1 MVLVGIGEVLWDLLP
16 EGSHLG
22 GAPANFACIA
32 ASLGATGIVVSRVG
46 EDELGREALAGLQRR
61 GVDGSFVQTDAVHR
75 TGSARATLASDG
87 SAGFEIA
94 QDVAWDYLQW
104 TPELAKL
111 AGQADAIC
119 FGTLAQRSPG
129 SRETIRR
136 ALGCS
141 RPECLRILDV
151 NLRAPFHS
159 LKLLEDCL
167 RRANVLKLNS
177 EELPSVLRAGK
188 LPAALASDAAPM
200 LQRHYG
206 LRTVCITRGAG
217 GSVIAFGD
225 KTVVHPG
232 VAVEVVDTVGAGD
245 AFTAALAVQLIA
257 GSAPER
263 VSEAA
268 NQVGAWIASQAG
280 SMPFPNDAGWQRVRA
295 LYGVPGKPLPGCD

>member
-16 EGSHLG
+16 VGAHLG

-32 ASLGATGIVVSRVG
+32 ASLGATGVVVSRVG
-46 EDELGREALAGLQRR
+46 DDQLGHEALAGLQRH
-61 GVDGSFVQTDAVHR
+61 GVDGSFVQTDVVHP

-104 TPELAKL
+104 TSELAKL

-119 FGTLAQRSPG
+119 FGTLAQRSPA

-151 NLRAPFHS
+151 NLRAPFNS
-159 LKLLEDCL
+159 LEILRDCL
-167 RRANVLKLNS
+167 PLANVLKLNS
-177 EELPSVLRAGK
+177 EELPAVLRACK
-188 LPAALASDAAPM
+188 LPLALETDAAGM
-200 LQRHYG
+200 LQRHCG
-206 LRTVCITRGAG
+206 FKTVCITRSAR

-225 KTVVHPG
+225 ETVVHPG
-232 VAVEVVDTVGAGD
+232 VAVEVIDTVGAGD

-257 GSAPER
+257 GSEAER

-268 NQVGAWIASQAG
+268 NQVGAWVASQAG
-280 SMPFPNDAGWQRVRA
+280 AMPVPKGPGGERVRA
-295 LYGVPGKPLPGCD
+295 LYGVPGQS

>member
-1 MVLVGIGEVLWDLLP
+1 MVLVGIGELLWDLLP

-22 GAPANFACIA
+22 GAPANFAYIA
-32 ASLGATGIVVSRVG
+32 ASLGATGIVGSRVG
-46 EDELGREALAGLQRR
+46 DDELGREALAGLQRC
-61 GVDGSFVQTDAVHR
+61 GVDDSFVQTDAVHR

-119 FGTLAQRSPG
+119 FGTLAQRSPA
-129 SRETIRR
+129 SRETIRW

-151 NLRAPFHS
+151 NLRVPFPS
-159 LKLLEDCL
+159 SEILEDSL
-167 RRANVLKLNS
+167 RRANVLKLNNA
-177 EELPSVLRAGK
+177 ELAFVLRACKLPSVPEA
-188 LPAALASDAAPM
+188 DAARM
-200 LQRHYG
+200 LQRHFDFQA
-206 LRTVCITRGAG
+206 VCITRGAR
-217 GSVIAFGD
+217 GSIIAFEV

-232 VAVEVVDTVGAGD
+232 VVVEVVDTVGAGD
-245 AFTAALAVQLIA
+245 AFTAALAVQLIS
-257 GSAPER
+257 GSAAER

-268 NQVGAWIASQAG
+268 NQVGAWVASQAG
-280 SMPFPNDAGWQRVRA
+280 AMPVSNDSGWQRVRA
-295 LYGVPGKPLPGCD
+295 LYGAPEKPLPG

>member
-1 MVLVGIGEVLWDLLP
+1 MVLVGIGELLWDLLP
-16 EGSHLG
+16 SGPHLG

-32 ASLGATGIVVSRVG
+32 QLLGARGVVASRVG
-46 EDELGREALAGLQRR
+46 DDQLGHNARAELQGC
-61 GVDGSFVQTDAVHR
+61 GVDVSFIQTDTEHP
-75 TGSARATLASDG
+75 TGSASATLASDG
-87 SAGFEIA
+87 SAEFGIA
-94 QDVAWDYLQW
+94 QDVAWDYLEW

-151 NLRAPFHS
+151 NLRPPFPSPEILENS
-159 LKLLEDCL
+159 LRL
-167 RRANVLKLNS
+167 ANVLKLNN
-177 EELPSVLRAGK
+177 EELAFVMRACK
-188 LPAALASDAAPM
+188 LPSALEADAGRM

-206 LRTVCITRGAG
+206 FQAVCITRGAR
-217 GSVIAFGD
+217 GSVIAFRD

-232 VAVEVVDTVGAGD
+232 VAVEVIDTVGAGD
-245 AFTAALAVQLIA
+245 AFTAALAMQLIA

-268 NQVGAWIASQAG
+268 NQVGAWVASQAG
-280 SMPFPNDAGWQRVRA
+280 AMPFPNDDGWQRVRA
-295 LYGVPGKPLPGCD
+295 LYGMPERS

>member
-1 MVLVGIGEVLWDLLP
+1 MILVGIGEVLWDMLP
-16 EGSHLG
+16 AGSHLG
-22 GAPANFACIA
+22 GAPANFACMA
-32 ASLGATGIVVSRVG
+32 ASLGATGVVVSRVG
-46 EDELGREALAGLQRR
+46 DDQLGRDALAGIQRH
-61 GVDGSFVQTDAVHR
+61 GVDGSFVQTDAGHP
-75 TGSARATLASDG
+75 TGSARAMLASDG
-87 SAGFEIA
+87 SAGYAIA

-119 FGTLAQRSPG
+119 FGTLAQRSPA

-136 ALGCS
+136 ALACS

-151 NLRAPFHS
+151 NLRAPFDS
-159 LKLLEDCL
+159 LEILKDSLG
-167 RRANVLKLNS
+167 RANVLKLNS
-177 EELPSVLRAGK
+177 EELPLVLRACK
-188 LPAALASDAAPM
+188 LPPALETNAAKM

-206 LRTVCITRGAG
+206 FQTVCITRGAR

-257 GSAPER
+257 GSGPER

-268 NQVGAWIASQAG
+268 NQVGAWVASQAG
-280 SMPFPNDAGWQRVRA
+280 AMPVPNGSGWERARA
-295 LYGVPGKPLPGCD
+295 LYGVPEQS

>member
-1 MVLVGIGEVLWDLLP
+1 MILVGIGEVLWDLLP
-16 EGSHLG
+16 AGAHLG

-32 ASLGATGIVVSRVG
+32 ASLGATGVVVSRVG
-46 EDELGREALAGLQRR
+46 DDQLGREALAGLERH
-61 GVDGSFVQTDAVHR
+61 GVDGSFVQTDAGHP
-75 TGSARATLASDG
+75 TGSARAMPASDG
-87 SAGFEIA
+87 SVEYEIA

-119 FGTLAQRSPG
+119 FGTLAQRSPA

-136 ALGCS
+136 ALACS

-151 NLRAPFHS
+151 NLRAPFDS
-159 LKLLEDCL
+159 LEILEDSL

-177 EELPSVLRAGK
+177 EELPAVLRACK
-188 LPAALASDAAPM
+188 LPSVLEPDAAKM
-200 LQRHYG
+200 LQHFG
-206 LRTVCITRGAG
+206 FQTVCITRGAR

-225 KTVVHPG
+225 KAVVHPG
-232 VAVEVVDTVGAGD
+232 VAVKVIDTVGAGD

-257 GSAPER
+257 GSEPER

-268 NQVGAWIASQAG
+268 NQVGAWVASQAG
-280 SMPFPNDAGWQRVRA
+280 AMPVPNGSGWERVRV
-295 LYGVPGKPLPGCD
+295 LYGVPGQS